1 MKILCKTSAKCL
13 STNGAQ
19 ESEQSSSGNY
29 MKSTIITILLALV
42 ALTGLAQM
50 NNYTVS
56 GDLSTLFK
64 GTSYV
69 VKYDSVYIL
78 NDSTR
83 IIRKGQKQQ
92 KFAVKDGKFEI
103 SGYVRQPLY
112 STLQIDVRM
121 EHDGETEQHGLSR
134 PFILEAG
141 NIVMDSQ
148 WAIFGGTPLNDAS
161 TKACTRLHEL
171 WEAGQRETLK
181 KEALDFVRQHAADPA
196 AIYVTL
202 EAPNFMQAKDILP
215 MINLCK
221 ENGQQNVEMYFLEQR
236 LIEEVKA
243 PQEGDMFVDF
253 AVEYDG
259 KTTRLSDYVGRGQY
273 VLVDFWA
280 SWCGPCLAEMPNV
293 SACYEK
299 YHPKGLDIVAISF
312 DSKKDAWLRA
322 INNMKMPWV
331 HLSDLAGWQSI
342 AATTYGIKGIPANI
356 LLDGEGKIVDID
368 LRGELLDMK
377 LAEIFKEKSR

>member
-1 MKILCKTSAKCL
+1 MKLK
-13 STNGAQ
+13 
-19 ESEQSSSGNY
+19 
-29 MKSTIITILLALV
+29 TIITTLLALV
-42 ALTGLAQM
+42 ALTGLAQK

-56 GDLSTLFK
+56 GDLSTLFE

-83 IIRKGQKQQ
+83 IVRQGQKQ
-92 KFAVKDGKFEI
+92 KKYAVKDGKFKI
-103 SGYVRQPLY
+103 SGYVGQPLY

-121 EHDGETEQHGLSR
+121 EHDGKTEQHGLSR
-134 PFILEAG
+134 PFILEPG

-148 WAIFGGTPLNDAS
+148 WAIFGGTTLNDAS

-181 KEALDFVRQHAADPA
+181 KEAHDFVRQHAADPA

-259 KTTRLSDYVGRGQY
+259 KTTRLSDYVCRGQY

-280 SWCGPCLAEMPNV
+280 SWCGPCRREIPN
-293 SACYEK
+293 
-299 YHPKGLDIVAISF
+299 I
-312 DSKKDAWLRA
+312 
-322 INNMKMPWV
+322 
-331 HLSDLAGWQSI
+331 I
-342 AATTYGIKGIPANI
+342 AAYNKYKDCGLQVLGIAAWDKPEDTLKAIEEEQLPYPQMINSQKIATDAYGVTGIPEII
-356 LLDGEGKIVDID
+356 LFGPDGTIIARS
-368 LRGELLDMK
+368 LRGNAIDKK
-377 LAEIFKEKSR
+377 LTEVFNNKK